1 MAKEF
6 KDFDKKYAHLAGTAL
21 KTIIKAGGPIAQED
35 IAQCDHWPEMRNF
48 TEEYS
53 ISTIRFAVYEAPGA
67 EEWQQF
73 RVSLKG
79 LTTREKIY
87 ALLWYWDAHVAPGAG
102 ASISVEAWSRE
113 IIRVNNYLGALKR
126 GGQLDS
132 ALRVV
137 KG

>member
-1 MAKEF
+1 VAKEF
-6 KDFDKKYAHLAGTAL
+6 KDFDKKYAHLAGTAI
-21 KTIIKAGGPIAQED
+21 KTIVKEGGHIARGDFDE
-35 IAQCDHWPEMRNF
+35 CDHWPWMKHF

-87 ALLWYWDAHVAPGAG
+87 ALLWYWEIHVAPGAG

-126 GGQLDS
+126 GGQLGS
-132 ALRVV
+132 TLRVV